1 MFVFCTVQTMHSAVD
16 SFADDRRS
24 EVSEIENQVAELVW
38 LIYSYFTL
46 QLHWSSG
53 GMIECTCASNTK

>member
-24 EVSEIENQVAELVW
+24 EVSEIENQVAELV
-38 LIYSYFTL
+38 
-46 QLHWSSG
+46 
-53 GMIECTCASNTK
+53 